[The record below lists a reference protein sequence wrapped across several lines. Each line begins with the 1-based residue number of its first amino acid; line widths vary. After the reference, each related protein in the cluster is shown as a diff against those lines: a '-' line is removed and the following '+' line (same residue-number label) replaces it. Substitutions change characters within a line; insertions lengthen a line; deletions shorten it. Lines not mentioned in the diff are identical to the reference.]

1 MPRTGFIGFQDHGTP
16 VEFRNILIEKSQPS
30 EEKKK

>member
-1 MPRTGFIGFQDHGTP
+1 MPRTGFIGFQDHGNP
-16 VEFRNILIEKSQPS
+16 EAFRNILIEKIQPS